1 MRYYRKNPAVEF
13 DFNGETYR
21 VEPRPKQGGCEW
33 WRVGSATKYRCG
45 LEDPAYP
52 ILTPEEDWMFST
64 EMYMFLESEDPLEH
78 TEFLTLLNK
87 AVKHFMGKR

>member
-21 VEPRPKQGGCEW
+21 VEPRPKQFGCEW

-45 LEDPAYP
+45 LEYPAYP

-64 EMYMFLESEDPLEH
+64 EMYMLLKSEDPAEH
-78 TEFLTLLNK
+78 AGFLTLLNK
-87 AVKHFMGKR
+87 AVKHFMIKK

>member
-21 VEPRPKQGGCEW
+21 VELRPKQFGCEW
-33 WRVGSATKYRCG
+33 WRVGSNTKYRCG
-45 LEDPAYP
+45 LEYPAYP

-64 EMYMFLESEDPLEH
+64 EMYMLLKSENPAEH
-78 TEFLTLLNK
+78 AEFLALLNK
-87 AVKHFMGKR
+87 AVKHFMIKK